1 MLASESSFRLG
12 SAGHLENSGELTGTD
27 RRQAGPLA
35 KGSFTT
41 DDELCGCR
49 VSQGSDSAI
58 TYARVPQTRG
68 YGPKAPG

>member
-27 RRQAGPLA
+27 HRQAGPLA

-41 DDELCGCR
+41 EMSYAVAEYPRLR
-49 VSQGSDSAI
+49 FSEYLRESASD
-58 TYARVPQTRG
+58 
-68 YGPKAPG
+68 PGVRA